1 MSRNYRDYSAVSVNL
16 SRFPACFGALRST
29 IPHESFEI
37 TLVSKPPYGQDKP
50 TPDDLRTL
58 SKSKFPV
65 MFTFKQG
72 STSHTVRFSYQ
83 DTVFWVGIG
92 RREYGEIVDLTE
104 HEPEIDKLHQ
114 LVGDSLNVSKATAE
128 DWRGVSTLPNMNNT
142 LWKIHDT
149 VASLKDKQDN
159 LSSRVDILL
168 TNLAP
173 KQVQEQQA
181 LSAFLSFR
189 FDDHSKA
196 LALELREMLE
206 LSDVHVVTGLGYEPR
221 AVSDKVLERLTGPLD
236 LFIILHSSSG
246 DSAWLNQEIGVAK
259 GRNLPILVLR
269 EEDTASDVGMLGDT
283 EYITFPTNAISK
295 SFVGILQALRYLRS
309 AK

>member
-1 MSRNYRDYSAVSVNL
+1 MDLSYRYYSAASVNL

-29 IPHESFEI
+29 IPHERFEI
-37 TLVSKPPYGQDKP
+37 RLRSRSLKTD

-58 SKSKFPV
+58 SKSKFPII
-65 MFTFKQG
+65 FIFGQG
-72 STSHTVRFSYQ
+72 STSYTVRFEYV
-83 DTVFWVGIG
+83 DTLFCIG
-92 RREYGEIVDLTE
+92 VWRVEDGEYVYLTE

-114 LVGDSLNVSKATAE
+114 LASDSLSVSKPTGE
-128 DWRGVSTLPNMNNT
+128 EWRGVATLGNMNVT
-142 LWKIHDT
+142 LWKIHDM
-149 VASLKDKQDN
+149 VSSLKDKQDN

-173 KQVQEQQA
+173 KQVQEQQS

-196 LALELREMLE
+196 LAFELREMLE
-206 LSDVHVVTGLGYEPR
+206 LSDVHVATGLGYEPR

-259 GRNLPILVLR
+259 GRSLPILVLR
-269 EEDTASDVGMLGDT
+269 EEDTVSDIGMLGDT